1 MKSRIEFGKQLVCC
15 SVLLL
20 FTIVFTGCGGPAAP
34 PPSESQKSEVAQK
47 SIEAFIASAKKKPK
61 NAAQEL
67 SILMESLDAYASEY
81 EGPYIELRDSAKTLL
96 SLYQSSASKDKIQA
110 QLDVLKQKA
119 DALSSTSS

>member
-1 MKSRIEFGKQLVCC
+1 MKSRIAFGKQLVCC

-20 FTIVFTGCGGPAAP
+20 LTIVFTGCGGPAAP

-47 SIEAFIASAKKKPK
+47 SVEAFIASAKKKPK

-81 EGPYIELRDSAKTLL
+81 EGAYIELRDSAKALL